1 MASNS
6 IDPEVAFGPQKE
18 WLRRDPLQDRPW
30 MGPNAETLLPHN
42 ADANQV
48 IEALE
53 LWGMPPE
60 AWPQMDQEDL
70 CYYILKKNRSPRHSC
85 LSYRANVFHKKST

>member
-6 IDPEVAFGPQKE
+6 IDPEVEFGPQKE
-18 WLRRDPLQDRPW
+18 WLRKDPLQDRPW
-30 MGPNAETLLPHN
+30 IGPNAEPLLPHD

-48 IEALE
+48 IEALQ

-60 AWPQMDQEDL
+60 AWPQLDQEDL
-70 CYYILKKNRSPRHSC
+70 RYYILMK
-85 LSYRANVFHKKST
+85 